1 METRLLS
8 EKQYLQTMNGRMI
21 NVTEDAETVV
31 NFWCYGERLMSD
43 GVLSEYAF
51 QRRYIEAV
59 YINHANTYQHILLF
73 ANKKNCYIVIVVD
86 VIQKTILG
94 HYVLDL
100 NELYSVNE

>member
-31 NFWCYGERLMSD
+31 NIWCYGERLMSD

-51 QRRYIEAV
+51 QRR
-59 YINHANTYQHILLF
+59 
-73 ANKKNCYIVIVVD
+73 
-86 VIQKTILG
+86 
-94 HYVLDL
+94 
-100 NELYSVNE
+100 